1 MLKKICMLF
10 MMLTVSN
17 MAEAQMFAPNQG
29 SANQKAAAQNTAAAS
44 SNQVAAKKQPILDE
58 NGAPNYVVK
67 KFDSDDDSVKYDN
80 SERKVFTLKMV
91 GDELVVD
98 DNARTILISYENY
111 QINQSFD
118 NWVRCSLRVYVL
130 NDLTERVTNFSF
142 KLHWP
147 DIDASVQMNRLNP
160 GVRTYKDIVLLG
172 NGCFNLDKTPT
183 IEVNRCRVKGMSQEQ
198 CADAVK
204 WYQSKK

>member
-29 SANQKAAAQNTAAAS
+29 NANQKAAAQNTAAAS
-44 SNQVAAKKQPILDE
+44 SNQAAAKKQPILDE

>member
-44 SNQVAAKKQPILDE
+44 SNQAAAEKQPILDE

>member
-1 MLKKICMLF
+1 MLF

-44 SNQVAAKKQPILDE
+44 SNQAAAKKQPILDE

>member
-1 MLKKICMLF
+1 MLF

-44 SNQVAAKKQPILDE
+44 SNQAAAKKQPILDE

-130 NDLTERVTNFSF
+130 NDFTERVTNFSF

>member
-1 MLKKICMLF
+1 MLF

-44 SNQVAAKKQPILDE
+44 SNQAAAKKQPILDE

-111 QINQSFD
+111 QINRSFD

>member
-29 SANQKAAAQNTAAAS
+29 NANQKAAAQNTAAAS
-44 SNQVAAKKQPILDE
+44 SNQADAEKQPILDE

-80 SERKVFTLKMV
+80 SERKVFTLKIV

>member
-1 MLKKICMLF
+1 MLF

-44 SNQVAAKKQPILDE
+44 SNQAGAKKQPILDE

>member
-44 SNQVAAKKQPILDE
+44 SNQADAEKQPILDE

>member
-1 MLKKICMLF
+1 MLF

>member
-1 MLKKICMLF
+1 MLF
-10 MMLTVSN
+10 MLLTVSN

-29 SANQKAAAQNTAAAS
+29 STTPKAAAQNTAAAS
-44 SNQVAAKKQPILDE
+44 SNQAAAKKQPILDE

-91 GDELVVD
+91 GDEMVVD

-183 IEVNRCRVKGMSQEQ
+183 IEINRCRVKGMSQEQ

>member
-44 SNQVAAKKQPILDE
+44 SNQAAAKKQPILDE

-147 DIDASVQMNRLNP
+147 DIDASVQMNRINP

>member
-29 SANQKAAAQNTAAAS
+29 IANQKATAQNTAAAS
-44 SNQVAAKKQPILDE
+44 SNQAAAKKQPILDE

>member
-44 SNQVAAKKQPILDE
+44 SNQAAAKKQPILDE

-67 KFDSDDDSVKYDN
+67 KFDSNDDSVKYDN

>member
-1 MLKKICMLF
+1 MLF

-29 SANQKAAAQNTAAAS
+29 CANQKAAAQNTAAAS
-44 SNQVAAKKQPILDE
+44 SNQAAAEKQPILDE

>member
-1 MLKKICMLF
+1 MLF

-29 SANQKAAAQNTAAAS
+29 NANQKAAAQNTAAAS
-44 SNQVAAKKQPILDE
+44 SNQADAEKQPILDE

>member
-10 MMLTVSN
+10 MMLTVST

-44 SNQVAAKKQPILDE
+44 SNQAAAKKQPILDE

-91 GDELVVD
+91 GDEMVVD

-118 NWVRCSLRVYVL
+118 NWIRCSLRVYVL

>member
-1 MLKKICMLF
+1 MLF
-10 MMLTVSN
+10 MLLTVSN

-29 SANQKAAAQNTAAAS
+29 SATPKAAAQNTAAAS

-91 GDELVVD
+91 GDEMVVD

>member
-1 MLKKICMLF
+1 MLF
-10 MMLTVSN
+10 MMLMVSN

-44 SNQVAAKKQPILDE
+44 SNQAAAKKQPILDE

-91 GDELVVD
+91 GDEMVVD

>member
-1 MLKKICMLF
+1 MLF

-29 SANQKAAAQNTAAAS
+29 SANQKATAQNTAAAS
-44 SNQVAAKKQPILDE
+44 SNQAAAEKQPLLDE

>member
-44 SNQVAAKKQPILDE
+44 SNQAAAKKQPILDE

-204 WYQSKK
+204 WYQNKK

>member
-17 MAEAQMFAPNQG
+17 MAEAQMFAPNRG
-29 SANQKAAAQNTAAAS
+29 NANQKAAAQNTAAAS
-44 SNQVAAKKQPILDE
+44 SNQAAAEKQPILDE

>member
-44 SNQVAAKKQPILDE
+44 SNQAAAKKQPILDE

-198 CADAVK
+198 CANAVK

>member
-1 MLKKICMLF
+1 MLF

-44 SNQVAAKKQPILDE
+44 SNQAAAEKQPILDE

-67 KFDSDDDSVKYDN
+67 KFDSDDDSIKYDN

>member
-1 MLKKICMLF
+1 MLF

-44 SNQVAAKKQPILDE
+44 SNQAAAKKQPILDE

-147 DIDASVQMNRLNP
+147 DIDASVQMNRINP

>member
-17 MAEAQMFAPNQG
+17 MAEAQMFAPNQV

-44 SNQVAAKKQPILDE
+44 SNQAAAKKQPILDE

-91 GDELVVD
+91 GDEMVVD

>member
-1 MLKKICMLF
+1 MLF

-29 SANQKAAAQNTAAAS
+29 SANQKAAAQNTAATS
-44 SNQVAAKKQPILDE
+44 SNQAAAEKQPILDE

>member
-1 MLKKICMLF
+1 MLF

-29 SANQKAAAQNTAAAS
+29 NANQKAAAQNTAAAS
-44 SNQVAAKKQPILDE
+44 SNQAAAEKQPILDE

>member
-1 MLKKICMLF
+1 MLF

-44 SNQVAAKKQPILDE
+44 SNQAAAEKQPILDE

-67 KFDSDDDSVKYDN
+67 KFDSDNDSVKYDN

>member
-29 SANQKAAAQNTAAAS
+29 SANQKATAQNTAAAS
-44 SNQVAAKKQPILDE
+44 SNQAAAEKQPILDE

>member
-1 MLKKICMLF
+1 MLF
-10 MMLTVSN
+10 MLLTVSN

-44 SNQVAAKKQPILDE
+44 SNQAAAKKQPILDE

-91 GDELVVD
+91 GDEMVVD

>member
-29 SANQKAAAQNTAAAS
+29 SANQKAAAQNTAATS
-44 SNQVAAKKQPILDE
+44 SNQAAAEKQPILDE

>member
-1 MLKKICMLF
+1 MLF

-29 SANQKAAAQNTAAAS
+29 SANPKTAAQNTAAAS
-44 SNQVAAKKQPILDE
+44 SNQAAAKKQPILDE

>member
-44 SNQVAAKKQPILDE
+44 SNQAAAKKQPILDE

-67 KFDSDDDSVKYDN
+67 KFDSNDDSVKYDN

-98 DNARTILISYENY
+98 DNARTILISYDNF

>member
-1 MLKKICMLF
+1 MLKIICMLF
-10 MMLTVSN
+10 MLLTVSN

-44 SNQVAAKKQPILDE
+44 SNQAAAKKQPILDE

>member
-10 MMLTVSN
+10 MLLTVSN

-29 SANQKAAAQNTAAAS
+29 STTPKAAAQNTAAAS
-44 SNQVAAKKQPILDE
+44 SNQAAAKKQPILDE

-91 GDELVVD
+91 GDEMVVD

-183 IEVNRCRVKGMSQEQ
+183 IEINRCRVKGMSQEQ